1 MSNHP
6 IKLDATHHVVA
17 RLIEIQGTASD
28 ANFAKR
34 LPIDSTNWTRVKNGT
49 YGAADH
55 SRVLAKLSAALDDI
69 LDEIAITSGS
79 TETPIL
85 PLSHITRTRKALNIA
100 FAEDRN
106 RLVIC
111 LTDTGGGK
119 TSIAKSIQRD
129 FPARAAAVEA
139 SEPWRNSY
147 LAGIHAIGE
156 KIGIQEDLRNN
167 ARRDE
172 KTLIDEL
179 SANPRIITI
188 DEGNYFGH
196 ATLNLVKLIL
206 NNSRSI
212 VVIFAMPVFWN
223 YITRASFHEARQLR
237 NRAAGILKFEVL
249 KPSDVKL
256 VLENK
261 VPGWSTLQDPDRAI
275 RLVCDA
281 GNQFGLWNTVFPAAK
296 FIAQESAESG
306 QVTIE
311 TVEQAVSDIAGLRR

>member
-1 MSNHP
+1 MSHTP
-6 IKLDATHHVVA
+6 IKLDATHPVVA
-17 RLIEIQGTASD
+17 RLIELQGTSSD
-28 ANFAKR
+28 AQFAKH
-34 LPIDSTNWTRVKNGT
+34 LPIHATNWKRVKDGD

-55 SRVLAKLSAALDDI
+55 SRVLDKLSAALDDM
-69 LDEIAITSGS
+69 LDEIAITSGTQES
-79 TETPIL
+79 NIL
-85 PLSHITRTRKALNIA
+85 PLSHITRTRRALNIA
-100 FAEDRN
+100 FGEDRN

-129 FPARAAAVEA
+129 FPTRTATVEA

-156 KIGIQEDLRNN
+156 KIGISDDLRNN

-212 VVIFAMPVFWN
+212 VVILAMPVFWN
-223 YITRASFHEARQLR
+223 YITRSSFHEARQLR
-237 NRAAGILKFEVL
+237 NRAAGILRFDTL
-249 KPSDVKL
+249 NPSDVKI
-256 VLENK
+256 VLESQ
-261 VPGWSTLQDPDRAI
+261 VPGWSTLQEPDRAI

-281 GNQFGLWNTVFPAAK
+281 GNQFGLWNTVFPASK
-296 FIAQESAESG
+296 FIAQEAAESG
-306 QVTIE
+306 QVTME
-311 TVEQAVSDIAGLRR
+311 TVQQAVSDIARLRR